1 MEELRLTRSYLETLS
16 TDDLSRLAIRFGLD
30 LPSELNRIFV
40 IAEILEA
47 SSDEAP
53 EIDDELVED
62 STAAAVDG
70 LPASYNE
77 TFIDVILRDPVWAYA
92 FWEIK
97 QSDREVREQD
107 PRFAGYRLRV
117 QPLGGARSGV
127 QSENFTIPIG
137 ADDSS
142 WYLCLPAGTGVYRVD
157 LMCLMGSSEETLA
170 QSSFIRVPRGA
181 VSPAVMQ
188 KDGEPPAILALSGLE
203 ELMVLQGEDRESRLP
218 QRCEA

>member
-1 MEELRLTRSYLETLS
+1 MYAIRSYY
-16 TDDLSRLAIRFGLD
+16 A
-30 LPSELNRIFV
+30 
-40 IAEILEA
+40 
-47 SSDEAP
+47 

-127 QSENFTIPIG
+127 QSET
-137 ADDSS
+137 
-142 WYLCLPAGTGVYRVD
+142 
-157 LMCLMGSSEETLA
+157 
-170 QSSFIRVPRGA
+170 
-181 VSPAVMQ
+181 
-188 KDGEPPAILALSGLE
+188 
-203 ELMVLQGEDRESRLP
+203 
-218 QRCEA
+218 